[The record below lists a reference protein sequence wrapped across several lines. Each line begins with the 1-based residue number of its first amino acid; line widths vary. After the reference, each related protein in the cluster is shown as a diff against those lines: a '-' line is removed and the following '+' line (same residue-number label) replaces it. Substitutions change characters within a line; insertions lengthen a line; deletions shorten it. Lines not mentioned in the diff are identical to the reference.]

1 MGMGVIHSQQ
11 AGSHC
16 GFEKF
21 SPLRGP
27 LRFRIKFFK
36 ICILAT
42 IHQRQQH
49 GLSVRWVGG
58 SLRPRARA
66 VEDARTAV
74 HEGGLSSNQG
84 WPLYVRL
91 ESLIERWGSR
101 QLFLSRKLHG
111 KIDVFAEELP
121 RKSSPG
127 QKFTT
132 RKRGNRRI
140 TARNT

>member
-1 MGMGVIHSQQ
+1 MFGRGGDVIACPLALDHLKTE
-11 AGSHC
+11 GSFVSY
-16 GFEKF
+16 GEAIRPTEFALYF
-21 SPLRGP
+21 DTLR
-27 LRFRIKFFK
+27 
-36 ICILAT
+36 C
-42 IHQRQQH
+42 
-49 GLSVRWVGG
+49 
-58 SLRPRARA
+58 
-66 VEDARTAV
+66 TAP
-74 HEGGLSSNQG
+74 
-84 WPLYVRL
+84 WPVYVRL

-101 QLFLSRKLHG
+101 QLCLSRKLYG